1 MLAAELSFH
10 LGYNL
15 RVSALES
22 PPFPPALIQWL
33 TSPRKC
39 LLKAILDK
47 QLSRVKALC
56 WGRAL
61 QNRAEHPSHAAH
73 PCEPPKAPPSLLPAR
88 SGPKGWTQALLSA
101 WPGGPWIAQVK
112 LGLRRSSFIHPSFLQ
127 RRTQQQKPGT
137 VLSPDSPLQ
146 PQIIPHHAPF

>member
-39 LLKAILDK
+39 LLKAILTAAEQGESSVLGK
-47 QLSRVKALC
+47 GTAEQ
-56 WGRAL
+56 GRAPL
-61 QNRAEHPSHAAH
+61 TR
-73 PCEPPKAPPSLLPAR
+73 CTSL
-88 SGPKGWTQALLSA
+88 
-101 WPGGPWIAQVK
+101 
-112 LGLRRSSFIHPSFLQ
+112 
-127 RRTQQQKPGT
+127 
-137 VLSPDSPLQ
+137 
-146 PQIIPHHAPF
+146 